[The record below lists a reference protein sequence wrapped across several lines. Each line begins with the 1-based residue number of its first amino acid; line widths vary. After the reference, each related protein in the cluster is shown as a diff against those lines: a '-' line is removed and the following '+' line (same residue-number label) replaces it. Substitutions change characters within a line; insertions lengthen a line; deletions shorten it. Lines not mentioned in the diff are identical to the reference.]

1 MNHGRGVRTFQV
13 KRVLWC
19 AAVALSTALGSASAT
34 AQNLADRC
42 VAPLMAE
49 TELVDPSFFW
59 SEDREVLVWRRADG
73 DRFAY
78 RIAGDIVELTP
89 RLFSAFATV
98 PGQSLSEVSEISI
111 EAREIIVAMP
121 LRLTDGT
128 IRLHADQVR
137 FTGAGTITLAD
148 PPTERDQ
155 AAEII
160 ADTLDLTRAPDM
172 PFMFPTQGW
181 VLNAQPQWPAA
192 GAPKRSL
199 RIKVRTVVPPAGA
212 SEGSLAQLKDD
223 PLRWFHNKTADQG
236 FDSGLPKE
244 LWSAGYDI
252 AIGEQAGTIYDG
264 LFGATLVW
272 PDLAVAKLS
281 RLHARA
287 PFDLVVGAFVRA
299 KIDELAPRLS
309 RRASRQAMATLSQI
323 REQMAL
329 RVDPFGYGPNEVPM
343 TGLSAQLKAFQK
355 SLDDIFG
362 TDKKAGTLDFWDD
375 VKLSSLAAGEA
386 ADAGKQVT
394 QLDRILRAQ
403 SADRATAA
411 QRIGANAAKLLKM
424 IQDGQAKIAEAA
436 TLDETMLA
444 QYAAEKEQAATFGR
458 IVDDLIVN
466 DTTIGIGRPVAAPYS
481 LVWNPD
487 AAKPFAFYGDKDG
500 VPPPGAPSDLHEIAG
515 RYQSY
520 ALLIADFD
528 AAWKAVGPHVAPA
541 IAHLTGKQKNDAEFA
556 ALKTGMATVYE
567 KAETLRGGLQN
578 GPAEFSLALND
589 YTPFD
594 EDQQKTWTALLL
606 DAEALVATAG
616 TLQAQILADTRRVR
630 ALDADL
636 EWLSAVRDD
645 LLALESLPKEEAV
658 QRQVVLASLMG
669 ARLLGD
675 VARSASLLRTG
686 FFYVTGQRIDLPDSA
701 RFPADDVL
709 HAVAVDPRRPELYD
723 PAQMTVALAAD
734 RGELKQY
741 YEGFAGGL
749 AERAGAF
756 VDKRPAIPPSV
767 EFFRAAYE
775 EDMTHNLEP
784 SFLRTR
790 FLEALNRSIA
800 AQITQG
806 RAGAGFA
813 EQPILVPISITPPG
827 PSGGAQFLLG
837 IAVTNVH
844 FEGEPA
850 MGSRI
855 NLRIEHPRWGTVT
868 IDGNCHRVID
878 KADDPDGIET
888 GFSKVISLPRDVK
901 LDWKAS
907 VATDQAFAN
916 ILDNAFP
923 LDAPYYAYIEV
934 AQPSAW
940 REPPVIDA
948 IEILFV
954 KTGTQLQ

>member
-287 PFDLVVGAFVRA
+287 PFDLV
-299 KIDELAPRLS
+299 APRSTSS
-309 RRASRQAMATLSQI
+309 RRACR
-323 REQMAL
+323 
-329 RVDPFGYGPNEVPM
+329 
-343 TGLSAQLKAFQK
+343 
-355 SLDDIFG
+355 
-362 TDKKAGTLDFWDD
+362 
-375 VKLSSLAAGEA
+375 
-386 ADAGKQVT
+386 
-394 QLDRILRAQ
+394 
-403 SADRATAA
+403 
-411 QRIGANAAKLLKM
+411 
-424 IQDGQAKIAEAA
+424 
-436 TLDETMLA
+436 
-444 QYAAEKEQAATFGR
+444 
-458 IVDDLIVN
+458 
-466 DTTIGIGRPVAAPYS
+466 AAP
-481 LVWNPD
+481 
-487 AAKPFAFYGDKDG
+487 
-500 VPPPGAPSDLHEIAG
+500 AG
-515 RYQSY
+515 RR
-520 ALLIADFD
+520 
-528 AAWKAVGPHVAPA
+528 W
-541 IAHLTGKQKNDAEFA
+541 
-556 ALKTGMATVYE
+556 
-567 KAETLRGGLQN
+567 
-578 GPAEFSLALND
+578 
-589 YTPFD
+589 
-594 EDQQKTWTALLL
+594 
-606 DAEALVATAG
+606 
-616 TLQAQILADTRRVR
+616 
-630 ALDADL
+630 
-636 EWLSAVRDD
+636 
-645 LLALESLPKEEAV
+645 
-658 QRQVVLASLMG
+658 
-669 ARLLGD
+669 
-675 VARSASLLRTG
+675 
-686 FFYVTGQRIDLPDSA
+686 
-701 RFPADDVL
+701 
-709 HAVAVDPRRPELYD
+709 PR
-723 PAQMTVALAAD
+723 
-734 RGELKQY
+734 
-741 YEGFAGGL
+741 
-749 AERAGAF
+749 
-756 VDKRPAIPPSV
+756 
-767 EFFRAAYE
+767 
-775 EDMTHNLEP
+775 
-784 SFLRTR
+784 
-790 FLEALNRSIA
+790 
-800 AQITQG
+800 
-806 RAGAGFA
+806 
-813 EQPILVPISITPPG
+813 
-827 PSGGAQFLLG
+827 
-837 IAVTNVH
+837 
-844 FEGEPA
+844 
-850 MGSRI
+850 
-855 NLRIEHPRWGTVT
+855 
-868 IDGNCHRVID
+868 
-878 KADDPDGIET
+878 
-888 GFSKVISLPRDVK
+888 
-901 LDWKAS
+901 
-907 VATDQAFAN
+907 
-916 ILDNAFP
+916 
-923 LDAPYYAYIEV
+923 
-934 AQPSAW
+934 
-940 REPPVIDA
+940 
-948 IEILFV
+948 
-954 KTGTQLQ
+954 